1 MLPQKGDGVL
11 RSIQIKCLTNFTAAL
26 QVVHPES
33 ISSAIEAGG
42 FMLLFAA
49 FSTDVLVIRV
59 AFVPFLQNGSGVGWT
74 PTTSTY
80 STRLRIDQGIKVPTF
95 SIMIS
100 TVANPFVVF
109 FDKNSTPGFGFWI
122 TKTLGSRR

>member
-11 RSIQIKCLTNFTAAL
+11 RSIQMKCLTSFTAAL

-59 AFVPFLQNGSGVGWT
+59 AFVLFCKRIRCWLDVYDQYLQHT
-74 PTTSTY
+74 PQNRSKN
-80 STRLRIDQGIKVPTF
+80 QG
-95 SIMIS
+95 
-100 TVANPFVVF
+100 ANF
-109 FDKNSTPGFGFWI
+109 FHHEINRS
-122 TKTLGSRR
+122 